1 MIRFEDII
9 NPLLNADKT
18 LALILLTGLGFFIIL
33 YIMYLI
39 SNEKYPGLKN
49 IKKSHIMTLII
60 ILVTVFVL
68 PSIAFKDDNLYYQS
82 GFLSGVVNP
91 SIFLINFLG
100 GIFETAI
107 LFGVAL
113 LVLSYLLNNR
123 KITSSTYANYAKI
136 FVLIILALALFYG
149 MVLLEQKNY
158 SYVMYYVTSITFLFL
173 LFYFI
178 KKWVFD

>member
-1 MIRFEDII
+1 
-9 NPLLNADKT
+9 L
-18 LALILLTGLGFFIIL
+18 
-33 YIMYLI
+33 
-39 SNEKYPGLKN
+39 
-49 IKKSHIMTLII
+49 
-60 ILVTVFVL
+60 
-68 PSIAFKDDNLYYQS
+68 
-82 GFLSGVVNP
+82 
-91 SIFLINFLG
+91 IFLINFLG

-136 FVLIILALALFYG
+136 FVLIFLALALFYG